1 LIAQKAT
8 GNRGLF
14 VCAIKKPFSM
24 SGNALPKYFFS
35 RHSSE
40 SWDDGITQLNIDA
53 KHGII

>member
-24 SGNALPKYFFS
+24 SGNALPKYFFLVIPAKAGMTAS
-35 RHSSE
+35 RS
-40 SWDDGITQLNIDA
+40 
-53 KHGII
+53 

>member
-14 VCAIKKPFSM
+14 VCAIKKPSSM
-24 SGNALPKYFFS
+24 NGNALPKYFFS